1 MALPDNQTPSQPPNM
16 PGALADTN
24 SGMGDTGP
32 KDVVE
37 EASWESYPAS
47 DPPSWT
53 PITSIGPPSAALP
66 PAPPSP
72 DPPPAGGSDCV
83 Q

>member
-1 MALPDNQTPSQPPNM
+1 MQNPNHHGLSQPPNL

-24 SGMGDTGP
+24 SGMGDGTP
-32 KDVVE
+32 KDVVD

-53 PITSIGPPSAALP
+53 PVTAVGPPC
-66 PAPPSP
+66 
-72 DPPPAGGSDCV
+72 AGPLRGDECAE
-83 Q
+83 